1 MRGERLH
8 RVGYL
13 DRAVEKAPQEGEW
26 VLHGIEGLTLDRPQ
40 FSAAG
45 REAKRQCVSGAPN
58 LTKGGLRAT
67 DAAMWMTLIQ
77 VALGGALGAVL
88 RYLTS
93 VGAMRLVGPGF
104 PWATMTVNVLGSFA
118 MGVLVVV
125 LAREGGTRLAP
136 FFMTGVLGGFTTFSA
151 FSLDALTLY
160 ERGQA
165 GLAAGYVVASVLL
178 SLGAIFA
185 AILMMRSFAA

>member
-1 MRGERLH
+1 
-8 RVGYL
+8 
-13 DRAVEKAPQEGEW
+13 
-26 VLHGIEGLTLDRPQ
+26 
-40 FSAAG
+40 
-45 REAKRQCVSGAPN
+45 
-58 LTKGGLRAT
+58 
-67 DAAMWMTLIQ
+67 MWMTLIQ

-104 PWATMTVNVLGSFA
+104 PWATMTVNVVGSFA

-136 FFMTGVLGGFTTFSA
+136 FLMTGVLGGFTTFSA